1 MPQVPGQ
8 DIKTFADEANKP
20 TPDPKGVTGRS
31 MIDFA
36 ADVDRAAAEKV
47 SASMDA
53 SSRVMFPELAA
64 RVSRI
69 KSRAPLPEDFIMRNY
84 EELER
89 ETNKPKWN
97 FREFVNTSPTVTDYI
112 IDSPSFAG
120 MAPEAIRAMGNL
132 EDLLRRPKLL
142 WPKQQKQMEAE
153 ADMLAT
159 EQAKQAMAD
168 QPNRVLQ
175 LNALDMTD
183 LSGVLFKDEKA
194 AFDHFRAEALK
205 GLQEEEAMIASEEV
219 IGPGEVFSR
228 RSRQNPAWWAPYAA
242 GLMDATG
249 ALDLYS
255 LSSAVMNNKA
265 TPEQT
270 AKFNRIA
277 RIQAAEERRGYSVAA
292 RATEI
297 LMGLPSFGGEMATS
311 GGLSKGLQGGVE
323 KLTKGAV
330 EETIRN
336 GFAKALGYSI
346 GKLGQAAGPMAAR
359 SLEAA
364 ARFATP
370 QAAPRVEGD
379 KIEFDF
385 TAGDPWSVAILKG
398 VVDTWIEIVS
408 EDSGNLLKW
417 MDAPVNKLLYNA
429 WTPKGVT
436 KTAKGFQE
444 FLSKAGIHGMF
455 SEMGEEEVG
464 KLMRHVAGL
473 EQYKLP
479 TGEELA
485 AEALAFAVPGA
496 VGAGLNTLGRRE
508 PQKTNPE
515 FFRSIG
521 DYAKKAIESTKAPEV
536 VEAVVKDAARAAGI
550 TSVLADKKA
559 WDEKWDAE
567 KDEAGK
573 PIGGRQAYINIVGD
587 AKGYDEAKGT
597 DIPIPIEKYAVNLAA
612 TDHNA
617 YWQDE
622 LKVDPEEENQREEKE
637 RKAIEQSPEGLTGDA
652 FDALRAKQI
661 KEAEAIVAGLEPG
674 IYTIGDREVE
684 VLDVAGRRK
693 AIDPNSGDEID
704 LVKELIPSAAMDE
717 AGNRVW
723 DPGSKI
729 TKKAPSKP
737 AAAPK
742 PGILGRIKEAVFG
755 KPGEAPDVQA
765 DIQQQLMASGN
776 TRYEAIQKAKQFD
789 KVFTNVS
796 RLAKVDKQELFRK
809 FRPTISRKGKGA
821 KGYFQP
827 AFHGSPHKFDK
838 FTTEKIGTGEGAQ
851 VYGWGLYFAGNK
863 KVAEFYREKLSRDAA
878 PSFEQLQKYFKPG
891 TTVESYGGFDKVLSF
906 RGADLQHWE
915 VEVKALRYKDGKY
928 VDDPDER
935 PRTHKTLPSA
945 KKLQEVLGDEG
956 KLGRLYSVDVPDDS
970 EYLDLDKPL
979 SQQSENVKAVIE
991 RFRKD
996 AGEAEIDELED
1007 FAGGD
1012 DGPLPFDE
1020 WNGNDFYLAVAEYFQ
1035 GHLDLVFD
1043 KKGNIIENHA
1053 ASLSGFASR
1062 NVKPGEDGEVDPS
1075 EVASRYLMHLG
1086 LAGNRYLDRS
1096 SRSRGEGSH
1105 NYVVFDDSR
1114 VKTLSYEQPKR
1125 GAYVPGEEGGQP
1137 FIDLLR
1143 KADPSTFLHESA
1155 HLYLD
1160 MVGYLASQ
1168 SEVDPKLAKYFQD
1181 VLNWFG
1187 VKDVAAWNA
1196 MSFEE
1201 KRPFHEQFAKGF
1213 EAYLFE
1219 GKAPSLK
1226 LKEAFYAFAAWLRTL
1241 YKNIKALGVD
1251 LTPEVRSIYDR
1262 LLATDEE
1269 IQEAKSKAHLTP
1281 EDPAKAGLT
1290 EAQALEI
1297 NKLTAEADQA
1307 AHEFTI
1313 QRAMRQYTRSE
1324 FKRRESLRAAL
1335 RAGVEKEFSADPGF
1349 RALTILQS
1357 GKEPGGEAVAENL
1370 KGLSI
1375 SRTLAEQVAGRETV
1389 DSLPST
1395 MFSEGG
1401 VHPDLAAGLLGFKS
1415 GRELLS
1421 NMSSIHGMGSTPQRE
1436 SAIRQELERLDQN
1449 EKALRQSVLALKT
1462 ETQEANKDIVAGR
1475 EKIAKRL
1482 ERAML
1487 SSERESI
1494 RSLSEILKGIRD
1506 RGGIIPSV
1514 ETKRIPP
1521 RFIAGKEGGILSDM
1535 LAQELA
1541 DRGVISDAD
1550 SETLY
1555 DWLQGAIDAQAA
1567 VKDRM
1572 KDIPAEAKAIAA
1584 QTVGNLPNI
1593 IIDNAE
1599 RRKELHET
1607 LKQVAT
1613 EKSRLEK
1620 RSFENW
1626 REDVINSQVEARA
1639 ERNGLNVGA
1648 ITEAERSQM
1657 ERDATLAIHND
1668 KQDQLLR
1675 KRFEYFVENKF
1686 PQYKQLLKTLTKKV
1700 SPEKVRE
1707 EAKAFIGAT
1716 IALEIKPGL
1725 FLRAEQ
1731 KAARDK
1737 IAAYNKGDVREAFDA
1752 HEREILNR
1760 ERYREALRALD
1771 KIDSIRA
1778 YLSRFDDKS
1787 VRQDLGKAEGDY
1799 LDQIDAIMAR
1809 HDFGVASRRKIENR
1823 RSLREFVKDQEEND
1837 LPVLIPER
1845 VLDEASRKSYK
1856 EMSLDEL
1863 EELKEVVQ
1871 NIAHLSG
1878 LKNELVKGAKR
1889 KKLKETAEN
1898 IETSLTAFGGEG
1910 KDQKLETRLPG
1921 DQLLH
1926 KLKVFL
1932 ASHEKLSMIARQMDG
1947 FQDGGIMWENF
1958 VLPFN
1963 EAGDAKVERSVETG
1977 KKMEALEKVF
1987 SKDEQIRMGKL
1998 EPVSELGGAML
2009 TRWGR
2014 ICMALNSG
2022 NKDNL
2027 TKTADGISVTLNRYV
2042 SREDVLAVRD
2052 TLTEKELDYVQGVMD
2067 LFESF
2072 KPEVGELHK
2081 SESGLEPKWIE
2092 AESWT
2097 SKYGK
2102 EYRGGY
2108 YPIKY
2113 DERQSSHKIREGE
2126 SRSLMEGRFISA
2138 STSHAHRM
2146 DRVKG
2151 VRRPILLDR
2160 GVIYSGLN
2168 DVIHDITHYQAVV
2181 NADRLIRESKVHQAI
2196 NRFYGP
2202 EVYGEIRKA
2211 ILDIA
2216 AGDKPTRDAGED
2228 VARFI
2233 RRGSVASM
2241 MAWNLVSA
2249 IQQPFGVA
2257 MAVPRTGLKN
2267 MLAGFSGFGSAKE
2280 IEDTDEWIMAN
2291 SSFMKNRLGGITGTR
2306 ELNEVKAQL
2315 AAKGYTELK
2324 IDQIIESITGG
2335 KLDTQDIRDSMYYF
2349 QVKMQGIADRVI
2361 WKANYKKAMAEADKD
2376 TPYPDA
2382 HERAVQLANQAVIDT
2397 QGSGMVKDR
2406 ARVERGQGWMQLWTA
2421 LYSYM
2426 SVTLGQ
2432 NLEALRKTNWKQP
2445 ESIGRYIADFV
2456 FLNTLPILGSM
2467 FVFSILRGDSGDDDE
2482 GFGEKLAKEHLS
2494 YLMGQFII
2502 LREMQGFFKS
2512 YGDYMG
2518 PAGSSMISNIYRFVG
2533 QAKQMEADAAL
2544 LRSLNRAAGALLQY
2558 PSNQLDRTVRGVRA
2572 ILEGE
2577 TSNILAPLVG
2587 PPAQR

>member
-796 RLAKVDKQELFRK
+796 RLAKVDKQDLFRK

-827 AFHGSPHKFDK
+827 AFHGSPHKFDDK
-838 FTTEKIGTGEGAQ
+838 FSTSKIGTGEGALAF
-851 VYGWGLYFAGNK
+851 GWGLYYAGAK
-863 KVAEFYREKLSRDAA
+863 ELGQYYREKLSRLKKGASVKKGVDTSSHHEDAVFRA
-878 PSFEQLQKYFKPG
+878 EHALSMTNGNKEQAKKRLQ
-891 TTVESYGGFDKVLSF
+891 VLKI
-906 RGADLQHWE
+906 GASEDMA
-915 VEVKALRYKDGKY
+915 KAL
-928 VDDPDER
+928 DD
-935 PRTHKTLPSA
+935 A
-945 KKLQEVLGDEG
+945 
-956 KLGRLYSVDVPDDS
+956 GRLIDADSFDYNDGEGRLFTVDIPEDK

-979 SQQSENVKAVIE
+979 SEQNDNVKAAMRSFLKNAPKFAEDAQEGNARADGIGPIE
-991 RFRKD
+991 EWTGMQFQRVLWVY
-996 AGEAEIDELED
+996 LED
-1007 FAGGD
+1007 GS
-1012 DGPLPFDE
+1012 LP
-1020 WNGNDFYLAVAEYFQ
+1020 GVAPEITSA
-1035 GHLDLVFD
+1035 
-1043 KKGNIIENHA
+1043 KEA
-1053 ASLSGFASR
+1053 ASKFLLSHGI
-1062 NVKPGEDGEVDPS
+1062 PGS
-1075 EVASRYLMHLG
+1075 K
-1086 LAGNRYLDRS
+1086 YLDGN
-1096 SRSRGEGSH
+1096 SRRKGEGSS
-1105 NYVVFDDSR
+1105 NYVIFDDSK
-1114 VKTLSYEQPKR
+1114 VKILAYEQSKR

-2126 SRSLMEGRFISA
+2126 SLSLMEGRFISA